1 MGARGTGTGHAAP
14 PALKRDP
21 GLGCNP
27 DARPDAGLQT
37 GRSSS
42 QPAPEALN
50 GEENAQDLLGPL
62 YQSEPGGQSPPAS
75 DPKVLGFSRKRQH

>member
-1 MGARGTGTGHAAP
+1 MQPLQPLSGTPAWAATQMLDP
-14 PALKRDP
+14 TLGSRQVAPAP
-21 GLGCNP
+21 
-27 DARPDAGLQT
+27 
-37 GRSSS
+37 